1 MSGNAALDDSLALL
15 QNLQDT
21 AERSWRAYQEEE
33 ERHNLGPQPDGAAS
47 AGSPAA
53 GQSAQL
59 PGEALLTPPTKAPGE
74 GEAQLQLSALQ
85 RKLAAV
91 WRQDLSGPSDA
102 SPLRLRASPPIS
114 GEARTSLPP
123 ASIKSP
129 NRLLS
134 PLRLGAG
141 AQSERSAAELALP
154 ERSPPP
160 FEGAAWTGAATPPA
174 PGLGVTPTAG
184 GSGGDARSSA
194 RAAQLVT
201 PSGFHPLQATPSE
214 PRELVRT
221 RIALR
226 RAHGMIAGERR
237 LLAGAVE
244 RLAAH
249 ATHAAA
255 QAGGAAGGAA
265 GKEARLG
272 EHVARLR
279 LLAEESTLACREYD
293 GSGEPPPLGISAAVE
308 VEAAVDGAVAAW
320 GRAWAA
326 AQGSAMQIMSS
337 AAERAREEERRS
349 VALRLGEA
357 QAAVARAEREAEAS
371 RADAARA
378 EERAAR
384 AQADVA
390 LELARREAAAVKERA
405 EASARGAERR
415 AVSSALRG
423 ALAEAEEEAAALRAA
438 ASSSA
443 LGSAAASSATTIAGA
458 TVQMLGRSL
467 AETEAREA
475 EAARS
480 AAAPTLLRPPSQPPS
495 QPLTNLSPTSFQPPR
510 KALCAN
516 LQPYAHHPAP
526 LLLLQVQREA
536 EGFSRQLEME
546 QAIATLEEEARAHC
560 AALARADERG
570 RELLDD
576 AANARHELQRAQE
589 AAAEE
594 KRRQQR
600 HLRRAQ

>member
-1 MSGNAALDDSLALL
+1 MTGNAALDDSLAML

-33 ERHNLGPQPDGAAS
+33 ERQHGLKPDGAS
-47 AGSPAA
+47 AGSPAV
-53 GQSAQL
+53 GQPGQL
-59 PGEALLTPPTKAPGE
+59 LGEPSEALLTPPTKAPGE
-74 GEAQLQLSALQ
+74 AEALELQLSAHQ

-91 WRQDLSGPSDA
+91 WRQDLSGQSDA
-102 SPLRLRASPPIS
+102 AALRLRASPPNS
-114 GEARTSLPP
+114 EQARTALPP

-134 PLRLGAG
+134 PFRLGAG
-141 AQSERSAAELALP
+141 ARHTPDGSARVPALPRSTCDPSLDPPPIPHPPATHTRTHLHAAGAQSGRNAAELALP

-174 PGLGVTPTAG
+174 LGLGATPAAG

-194 RAAQLVT
+194 WAAQLIT

-214 PRELVRT
+214 PRELVRA

-293 GSGEPPPLGISAAVE
+293 GSGEPPPLSISAAVE
-308 VEAAVDGAVAAW
+308 VEGAVDGAVAAW

-326 AQGSAMQIMSS
+326 KAEAYLARSGAE
-337 AAERAREEERRS
+337 AERAREEERRS

-357 QAAVARAEREAEAS
+357 QAATARAEREAEAS

-390 LELARREAAAVKERA
+390 LELARREAAAVRERA

-423 ALAEAEEEAAALRAA
+423 ALAEAEEEAAALLVAA

-443 LGSAAASSATTIAGA
+443 AGSAAASSATTSVAA
-458 TVQMLGRSL
+458 VQMLGRSL

-475 EAARS
+475 EAVRS
-480 AAAPTLLRPPSQPPS
+480 AAAPPLFRPPSQPPS
-495 QPLTNLSPTSFQPPR
+495 NLSPLIG
-510 KALCAN
+510 A
-516 LQPYAHHPAP
+516 
-526 LLLLQVQREA
+526 
-536 EGFSRQLEME
+536 G
-546 QAIATLEEEARAHC
+546 
-560 AALARADERG
+560 AA
-570 RELLDD
+570 
-576 AANARHELQRAQE
+576 
-589 AAAEE
+589 
-594 KRRQQR
+594 
-600 HLRRAQ
+600 

>member
-1 MSGNAALDDSLALL
+1 M
-15 QNLQDT
+15 
-21 AERSWRAYQEEE
+21 
-33 ERHNLGPQPDGAAS
+33 
-47 AGSPAA
+47 
-53 GQSAQL
+53 
-59 PGEALLTPPTKAPGE
+59 
-74 GEAQLQLSALQ
+74 
-85 RKLAAV
+85 
-91 WRQDLSGPSDA
+91 
-102 SPLRLRASPPIS
+102 
-114 GEARTSLPP
+114 
-123 ASIKSP
+123 
-129 NRLLS
+129 
-134 PLRLGAG
+134 
-141 AQSERSAAELALP
+141 
-154 ERSPPP
+154 
-160 FEGAAWTGAATPPA
+160 
-174 PGLGVTPTAG
+174 
-184 GSGGDARSSA
+184 
-194 RAAQLVT
+194 
-201 PSGFHPLQATPSE
+201 
-214 PRELVRT
+214 RT

-384 AQADVA
+384 AQADA
-390 LELARREAAAVKERA
+390 TLELARREAAAVKERA

-438 ASSSA
+438 VSSSA

-546 QAIATLEEEARAHC
+546 QAIATLEEEAKRTQAEHC
-560 AALARADERG
+560 AALARAEERE

-576 AANARHELQRAQE
+576 AATARYELQCAQE

-600 HLRRAQ
+600 HQRRAQVHTQPPPTPARPHAYTAPASHRRI

>member
-1 MSGNAALDDSLALL
+1 MAA
-15 QNLQDT
+15 
-21 AERSWRAYQEEE
+21 
-33 ERHNLGPQPDGAAS
+33 
-47 AGSPAA
+47 
-53 GQSAQL
+53 
-59 PGEALLTPPTKAPGE
+59 
-74 GEAQLQLSALQ
+74 
-85 RKLAAV
+85 
-91 WRQDLSGPSDA
+91 
-102 SPLRLRASPPIS
+102 
-114 GEARTSLPP
+114 
-123 ASIKSP
+123 
-129 NRLLS
+129 
-134 PLRLGAG
+134 
-141 AQSERSAAELALP
+141 
-154 ERSPPP
+154 
-160 FEGAAWTGAATPPA
+160 
-174 PGLGVTPTAG
+174 

-194 RAAQLVT
+194 RAAQLIT

-214 PRELVRT
+214 PRELVRA

-308 VEAAVDGAVAAW
+308 VEGAVDGAVAAW

-326 AQGSAMQIMSS
+326 KAEAYLARSGAE
-337 AAERAREEERRS
+337 AERAREEERRS

-357 QAAVARAEREAEAS
+357 QAATARAEREAEAS

-390 LELARREAAAVKERA
+390 LELARREAAAVRERA

-475 EAARS
+475 EAVRS
-480 AAAPTLLRPPSQPPS
+480 AAAPPLFRPPSQPPS
-495 QPLTNLSPTSFQPPR
+495 NLSPP
-510 KALCAN
+510 
-516 LQPYAHHPAP
+516 
-526 LLLLQVQREA
+526 
-536 EGFSRQLEME
+536 
-546 QAIATLEEEARAHC
+546 IAAG
-560 AALARADERG
+560 AA
-570 RELLDD
+570 
-576 AANARHELQRAQE
+576 
-589 AAAEE
+589 
-594 KRRQQR
+594 
-600 HLRRAQ
+600 